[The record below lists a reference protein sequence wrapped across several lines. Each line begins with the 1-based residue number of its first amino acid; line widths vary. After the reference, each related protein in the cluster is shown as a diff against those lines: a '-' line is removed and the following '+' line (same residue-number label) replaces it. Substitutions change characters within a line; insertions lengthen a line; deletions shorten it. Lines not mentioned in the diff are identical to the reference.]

1 MSSRHSSIEET
12 SQRTRP
18 IRRSATIQDVADA
31 AQVSIATVSRVL
43 SKSGPVAERTRDA
56 VMEAVRETGY
66 RANQAARNLRMRRAG
81 AILILVPNL
90 GKPFYSGILAG
101 LSDGFAGSGYEL
113 LIADTESGAV
123 RDDALVTYFADGR
136 IDGAICLDGDIP
148 AETLRTA
155 EAQGVADRIVFL
167 CEWPDGQGFPIIA
180 SDNAAGA
187 RAAVRHLHGLGHR
200 RIAHVTG
207 PEGNVLTAAR
217 REGMLAERA
226 TLGLPTRPEWIIRGD
241 FSLESGHRAAADL
254 LSMDERPTAVF
265 CSADMVAF
273 GLIAGLVEGGLD
285 VPRDIS
291 VVGFDDIEM
300 SQYYVPAL
308 TTVRQ
313 DRNRLGRRAAASLL
327 ERLAHATRRM
337 SREPL
342 IPVELVARASTAP
355 PRDGA

>member
-1 MSSRHSSIEET
+1 M
-12 SQRTRP
+12 
-18 IRRSATIQDVADA
+18 QDVARA
-31 AQVSIATVSRVL
+31 ARVSTATVSRVL
-43 SKSGPVAERTRDA
+43 SNSGPVAERTREA
-56 VMEAVRETGY
+56 VMEAVRGTGY

-101 LSDGFAGSGYEL
+101 LSEGFADSGYEL

-123 RDDALVTYFADGR
+123 RDDALATYFADGR
-136 IDGAICLDGDIP
+136 IDGAVCLDGDVSP
-148 AETLRTA
+148 ETLRMA
-155 EAQGVADRIVFL
+155 DAQDVSGRIVFL
-167 CEWPDGQGFPIIA
+167 CEWPDGRDFPIIA

-187 RAAVRHLHGLGHR
+187 RAAVRHLHELGHR

-226 TLGLPTRPEWIIRGD
+226 ALDLPTRPDWIIRGD
-241 FSLESGHRAAADL
+241 FSLESGRRAANAL
-254 LSMDERPTAVF
+254 LAMDERPTAVF

-273 GLIAGLVEGGLD
+273 GLIAGLSEGGLD
-285 VPRDIS
+285 VPTDIS

-308 TTVRQ
+308 TTIRQ
-313 DRNRLGRRAAASLL
+313 DRQRMGRRAATALL
-327 ERLAHATRRM
+327 ERLADP
-337 SREPL
+337 SRPPTPEPL
-342 IPVELVARASTAP
+342 IPIELVVRASTAA
-355 PRDGA
+355 PR